1 MEGDRLLI
9 NEVMSWNEFL
19 IFENTH
25 EGNFEFDG
33 INPIKLM
40 SASREH
46 QDVLQRIYLEFY
58 EFLKGSKC
66 KAYLAPITFVYD
78 WDSPQT
84 GGKQKEPDLMVT
96 CDDNY
101 YKGKYFGVPL
111 IIVEV
116 VSPNNF
122 KDDYETKRNLYERIG
137 VQEYWIVNPYLGEVI
152 KYNLDIDSKK
162 YILPLTY
169 KVKEI
174 LDSSI
179 FSELKIRLE
188 GIFENLD
195 LSEEDI
201 SKFKSK
207 VVEFKIR

>member
-1 MEGDRLLI
+1 
-9 NEVMSWNEFL
+9 
-19 IFENTH
+19 
-25 EGNFEFDG
+25 
-33 INPIKLM
+33 
-40 SASREH
+40 
-46 QDVLQRIYLEFY
+46 
-58 EFLKGSKC
+58 
-66 KAYLAPITFVYD
+66 
-78 WDSPQT
+78 
-84 GGKQKEPDLMVT
+84 MVT

-122 KDDYETKRNLYERIG
+122 RDDYETKRNLYERIG

-152 KYNLDIDSKK
+152 KYDLDIDSKK

-179 FSELKIRLE
+179 FSELKVRLE
-188 GIFENLD
+188 SIFENLD

-201 SKFKSK
+201 SKLKLK
-207 VVEFKIR
+207 